1 MTTTHNTN
9 TPANPDF
16 DRYMEDTDDGEFND
30 YLEAI
35 WEEQARDRVL
45 FEADPDLERRREFAN
60 RADFLHG

>member
-1 MTTTHNTN
+1 MTNTHSTN
-9 TPANPDF
+9 TPADPDF
-16 DRYMEDTDDGEFND
+16 DRYMEDDEDGEFNN

-60 RADFLHG
+60 REDFLHG